1 MTNESALLSAIAI
14 DGPFTGSVERLA
26 DESRS
31 SAIAKARRVGVV
43 RIGPEGLEGDEH
55 ADRQAHGGSQQALH
69 VLPSEHL
76 ARLKAAFPDAVNLH
90 PGGLGENFSSQG
102 GTEEAVCI
110 GDIFALGTARVQ
122 ISQPRTPCW
131 KIDRRCGTEGVA
143 AFIAKHGCAG
153 WYYRV
158 LEAGDYSPGD
168 ALIHLER
175 LPDAVS
181 LFRLHSTLATHRPA
195 LQVLD
200 RMANA
205 PGLSPEWEDKIRA
218 RMRWLIDNNAA

>member
-1 MTNESALLSAIAI
+1 MTNEAGLLSAIAI

-31 SAIAKARRVGVV
+31 SAIAKARRDGVV
-43 RIGPEGLEGDEH
+43 HIGPEGLEGDEH
-55 ADRQAHGGSQQALH
+55 ADRQAHGGAQQALH
-69 VLPSEHL
+69 ILPAEHL
-76 ARLKAAFPDAVNLH
+76 ERLKAEFPDAVNLH
-90 PGGLGENFSSQG
+90 PGGLGENFSSRG
-102 GTEEAVCI
+102 ITEEVVFI
-110 GDIFALGTARVQ
+110 GDIFALGTARIQ

-153 WYYRV
+153 WYCRV
-158 LEAGDYSPGD
+158 LEAGDFAPGD

-175 LPDAVS
+175 MPDAVS
-181 LFRLHSTLATHRPA
+181 LNRLHSTLATHRPA
-195 LQVLD
+195 LQVLE
-200 RMANA
+200 RMAAA
-205 PGLSPEWEDKIRA
+205 PGLSPEWQAKIRT